1 MNLNKFSLNG
11 RILPIAEANI
21 PVSNIEY
28 QYGFGVYETIR
39 IIKKVPYFAKEHIKR
54 LLQSAKIVGIPHNYS
69 AENIIQNIA
78 SLIAAMDYDLVYN
91 LKILLIGAIA
101 ADKCLLYIVP
111 FFPTFPDKK
120 IYKRGVSLI
129 KVNYERMFPQAKTLN
144 MLGSYLAYRM
154 AKQSGHQ
161 DALLINNEGL
171 ITEGTRSNF
180 FLIKNRVIFTPPQNK
195 ILDGVTKKTV
205 LDVATKN
212 NFIIKEKDL
221 LPSELGDYDG
231 AFITNTS
238 DKIVPVKCVDDFC
251 FSTIPESIT
260 ELIQL
265 FDESLKKYKK
275 SLIK

>member
-1 MNLNKFSLNG
+1 
-11 RILPIAEANI
+11 
-21 PVSNIEY
+21 
-28 QYGFGVYETIR
+28 
-39 IIKKVPYFAKEHIKR
+39 
-54 LLQSAKIVGIPHNYS
+54 
-69 AENIIQNIA
+69 
-78 SLIAAMDYDLVYN
+78 
-91 LKILLIGAIA
+91 
-101 ADKCLLYIVP
+101 
-111 FFPTFPDKK
+111 
-120 IYKRGVSLI
+120 
-129 KVNYERMFPQAKTLN
+129 
-144 MLGSYLAYRM
+144 
-154 AKQSGHQ
+154 
-161 DALLINNEGL
+161 
-171 ITEGTRSNF
+171 
-180 FLIKNRVIFTPPQNK
+180 
-195 ILDGVTKKTV
+195 LDGVTKKTV